1 MPKTTTEMTASLI
14 SYSSTMSRVALTD
27 SSALPSNKKTPAH
40 ETMEGHQEKTD
51 CRRLLYR
58 HQGHLAGPA
67 YRPGDTGRNM
77 MWSDYLSI
85 SVTSDSFFETLQTI
99 YDVEVGAHAKTVSR
113 NR

>member
-77 MWSDYLSI
+77 MWSDYL
-85 SVTSDSFFETLQTI
+85 TCCGKLFWH
-99 YDVEVGAHAKTVSR
+99 AHQPQHHIWFAVSQK
-113 NR
+113 NCLM